1 MPPKPILF
9 LTEEEGLIE
18 RRASGVG
25 IQRNEMKTANLA
37 LM

>member
-18 RRASGVG
+18 RHASGIS
-25 IQRNEMKTANLA
+25 IQRNEMKTANFA